1 MKWLEAVKAYHSKKG
16 SKFSIPKKGTAEYNE
31 IKAMMGSSPAAA
43 AAPAAKPKAAKAA
56 AAMTADA
63 AAVAAPVKRRA
74 PRKAKAD
81 ADKSSMSSGGSSVV
95 KAAIAIIKS
104 PAKQADLGAS
114 AGDAKVIKRRAPR
127 SAKIQ
132 LDVQPESV
140 AVPNAPIKTKGRTTV
155 KKVKE
160 QSGSSTLEGD
170 AINKTSLGVLKQ
182 VSVGAPSYA
191 KQVQESITKGREV
204 DNRAVDVDPSP
215 PNMTVDN
222 LTTDDAPAID
232 GEVAFSFNALKQ
244 RLGIN

>member
-16 SKFSIPKKGTAEYNE
+16 SKFAIPKKGTAEYNE

-81 ADKSSMSSGGSSVV
+81 ADKSSVV